1 MKLHYRKI
9 GNSGEPLFIL
19 HGLFGSSDN
28 WQTLAK
34 RFAKNY
40 TVYLVDQRNHGRS
53 PHSIE
58 FDYNLMVADFAELI
72 DDLELNKINILGHS
86 MGGKTA
92 IGFTAEYPELID
104 KLIVVDISH
113 KQYPMHHQQIVEG
126 LKSIDLSVIKTRG
139 AADKQLAQYID
150 NFAIRQFLLK
160 NLYWESKGQ
169 LGWRINIPVLSNELE
184 KIIEEIYFRTIDVP
198 TLFIRGEKSN
208 YIIEKDFEELHM
220 KFRNAKI
227 ITAKNAGHWV
237 HAEAPDFF
245 YDTVISFLQG

>member
-9 GNSGEPLFIL
+9 GDSGQPLFIL

-34 RFAKNY
+34 KFSENY

-58 FDYNLMVADFAELI
+58 FSYDLMISDFAELI
-72 DDLELNKINILGHS
+72 DDLELDKINLLGHS

-92 IGFTAEYPELID
+92 IGFAAEYPELID
-104 KLIVVDISH
+104 KLIVVDISY
-113 KQYPMHHQQIVEG
+113 KQYPMHHEQILEG
-126 LKSIDLSVIKTRG
+126 LKAIDLDIIKTRG
-139 AADKQLAQYID
+139 AADKKLSEHID

-169 LGWRINIPVLSNELE
+169 LGWRINIPVLSNEIE
-184 KIIEEIYFRTIDVP
+184 KIIEEIYFRNIDSK
-198 TLFIRGEKSN
+198 TLFIRGELSN
-208 YIIEKDFEELHM
+208 YILDNDYNEIKQKFPNSSITTIKDV
-220 KFRNAKI
+220 
-227 ITAKNAGHWV
+227 GHWV
-237 HAEAPDFF
+237 HAESPELF
-245 YDTVISFLQG
+245 YTTIIKFLS